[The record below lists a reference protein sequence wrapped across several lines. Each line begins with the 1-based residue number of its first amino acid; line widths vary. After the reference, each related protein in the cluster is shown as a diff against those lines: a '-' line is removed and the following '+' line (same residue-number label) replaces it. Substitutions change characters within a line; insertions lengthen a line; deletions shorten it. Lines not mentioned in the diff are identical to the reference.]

1 MAMGDSKEDQKED
14 HKNVYGGGG
23 LEKEEPKDHRS
34 DYEEGRA

>member
-14 HKNVYGGGG
+14 HKNVYGG
-23 LEKEEPKDHRS
+23 LEKEDPKDHRS